1 MTKETSR
8 RQAFWTGVRDAL
20 PFTIVVIPFAILFGV
35 VGTEAGLNLAQVMG
49 FSIVVIA
56 GASQF
61 AALQL
66 MSENAPTLVV
76 VASALAV
83 NLRMAMYS
91 AALAPHLGPASL
103 RDRAL
108 AAYMTVDQSYA
119 LSIQRYEDTPR
130 LSTGAKVGY
139 FLGTCLPI
147 VPLWYAAT
155 LVGALAGTA
164 IPASWGLD
172 FVVPLTFLAI
182 IAPALRTLAHVGAA
196 LAAISAALL
205 LAWMPWNLGL
215 LCAGL
220 TGMVV
225 GAEIERRTT
234 PKGAP
239 PRRAAS

>member
-1 MTKETSR
+1 MSETTSPKR
-8 RQAFWTGVRDAL
+8 AFWSGARDAF
-20 PFTIVVIPFAILFGV
+20 PFTIVVVPFAILFGV
-35 VGTEAGLNLAQVMG
+35 VGTEAGLNFAQVMG
-49 FSIVVIA
+49 FSVGVIA

-66 MSENAPTLVV
+66 MSEDAPTLVV

-108 AAYMTVDQSYA
+108 VAYMNVDQTYA
-119 LSIQRYEDTPR
+119 LSVQRYETAPGM
-130 LSTGAKVGY
+130 STAAKVAF

-147 VPLWYAAT
+147 IPLWYAGTVAG
-155 LVGALAGTA
+155 VVAGTA

-182 IAPALRTLAHVGAA
+182 IAPALRTLAHLGAA
-196 LAAISAALL
+196 LTSVTAVLL
-205 LAWMPWNLGL
+205 LAWIPWNLGL
-215 LCAGL
+215 LLAGIL
-220 TGMVV
+220 GMIV
-225 GAEIERRTT
+225 GAEIERRMA
-234 PKGAP
+234 PRGEP